1 MAYFISHPSAC
12 RLYAKCSGWQETL
25 THFFVKTRRSS
36 LAQFL
41 PHRNSSQDVLSSYIK
56 DPSLDSSQESS
67 NLININDTNQQL
79 TLILDLPLSPNDSS
93 SEKQI
98 EKLIN
103 ETDDLDLTQTYV
115 SPQSSLTA
123 NSDET
128 SMNILTNNKDSTS
141 DFPSYS
147 NETIVTPPQ
156 SMSASRENLILLLK
170 RENSNDNLV
179 EMIGNDSAPASPL
192 PQMTTSASTTQLDDV
207 KESNEEHKRL
217 NSLLREFLGWLI
229 ALVYS
234 KIKALG

>member
-41 PHRNSSQDVLSSYIK
+41 PHRNSSQDVLSTYIK

-115 SPQSSLTA
+115 SPQTSLTA

-128 SMNILTNNKDSTS
+128 SMNILTNNKDSIS

-147 NETIVTPPQ
+147 NETIITPPQ
-156 SMSASRENLILLLK
+156 SISASRENLILLLK
-170 RENSNDNLV
+170 RENSNDNLI
-179 EMIGNDSAPASPL
+179 EMIGNNSAPASPL

-207 KESNEEHKRL
+207 KESNEKHKQL